1 MVWFSC
7 DFIALQQGRV
17 ALRCSSKD
25 IKMMPQIFVI
35 FFGIISGINSQ
46 QSYFSLPS
54 RLRFTRGEFPVPL
67 FYQASSPTS
76 APASRTD
83 LQQQF
88 TDIFNWSKDLVN
100 DSRFKGCPVPNISD
114 ISNASPKSSL
124 FFGLNPQHR
133 MAAMRLRSILNGTY
147 VIIVI
152 KSLLN

>member
-1 MVWFSC
+1 
-7 DFIALQQGRV
+7 
-17 ALRCSSKD
+17 
-25 IKMMPQIFVI
+25 MMPQIFVI